1 MKINKIQILYM
12 VLQLILLIIL
22 SFTNENYFFKGWVSS
37 FILFD
42 SFAIA
47 ILHSTNENN

>member
-1 MKINKIQILYM
+1 MKITKIQISYM
-12 VLQLILLIIL
+12 VLQLILLMIL
-22 SFTNENYFFKGWVSS
+22 SFTKQTYFFKGLITS

-47 ILHSTNENN
+47 TLNSQNENN